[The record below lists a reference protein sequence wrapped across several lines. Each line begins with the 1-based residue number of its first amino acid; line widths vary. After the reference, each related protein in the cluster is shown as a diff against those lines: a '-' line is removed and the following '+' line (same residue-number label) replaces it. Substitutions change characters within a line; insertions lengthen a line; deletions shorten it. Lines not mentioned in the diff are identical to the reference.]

1 MAKKSKFFRVA
12 TEGDTTDGR
21 VIERSWI
28 EQAAKT
34 FNQKTY
40 GARVWLEHIR
50 GLYADSEFRAYGDV
64 TALKAEEVDGK
75 MALFA
80 QIDPTPE
87 LVEMNKKRQK
97 IYTSIEINPNFANT
111 GEAYMVGL
119 AVTDSPASLG
129 TEMLAFSAN
138 AKNNPLAAR
147 KQSPENV
154 FTAAIETQL
163 EWEEDEQPE
172 GPSLFSRIS
181 DLLKKNR
188 EKNKADFS
196 DIDQAVQAVAEHTAG
211 HDEKIE
217 QIELSIKELAA
228 VKDKVADLEHQ
239 LEQGQTAFNELQAQ
253 LEQEP
258 GTAPRKP
265 ATGGN
270 AEQIDFA

>member
-172 GPSLFSRIS
+172 SPSLFSRIS

-188 EKNKADFS
+188 EKHKADFS

-211 HDEKIE
+211 HDE
-217 QIELSIKELAA
+217 QLQQFSGELGEL
-228 VKDKVADLEHQ
+228 KDKLAGLEQQ

-253 LEQEP
+253 LEKESS
-258 GTAPRKP
+258 TAPRKP

-270 AEQIDFA
+270 SENLDCL